1 MLTQWQEGRKQTV
14 TTSEDK
20 TVILYYSINI
30 FLCFYRNIFL
40 YHGFKTVEW
49 QLFQIIYK
57 SIFIEIY
64 KNIRHLKGSV
74 HL

>member
-1 MLTQWQEGRKQTV
+1 MFTQWQEGRNQTA

-20 TVILYYSINI
+20 RAVLYYSINI
-30 FLCFYRNIFL
+30 FLCFYINIFL
-40 YHGFKTVEW
+40 YHRFSAVEW
-49 QLFQIIYK
+49 RLYPIIYK

>member
-1 MLTQWQEGRKQTV
+1 MLTQWQERSKQTV

-20 TVILYYSINI
+20 IVILYYSINI

-40 YHGFKTVEW
+40 YHRFKVVEW
-49 QLFQIIYK
+49 MLLQIIYK
-57 SIFIEIY
+57 SIFIELY

>member
-1 MLTQWQEGRKQTV
+1 MLTQWQERSKKTV

-20 TVILYYSINI
+20 IVILYYSINI
-30 FLCFYRNIFL
+30 FLCFYRNNFL
-40 YHGFKTVEW
+40 NHHFMAVEW
-49 QLFQIIYK
+49 QLFPIIYK
-57 SIFIEIY
+57 SIFIELY